1 MDDEE
6 DRAEVSALEAT
17 RGRLA
22 GCPGLSQSERD
33 KLTGIARDMPFVAD
47 VSRADLLLYACHTDR
62 EAVLVAQ
69 SRPRSIMPVRADDL
83 IGYRVGP
90 EDEPTVF
97 RALRWRRRMTGS
109 RRLIDG
115 GAPVTQRVWVVR
127 GDGGRVIAAL
137 DVEANLIAYV
147 RQRSRSRVFQRAVDL
162 LQVMLLLGELR
173 AAAELSAFREHDGVL
188 VADRQRVIRYASG
201 IATEHYRKLGYMD
214 SLTGRHLSTLDTGDQ
229 VMFTEVTRD
238 LRCYER
244 EFAEQPYL
252 RGERARIWIRQ
263 AVPLVAYA
271 WGQPRWQPLGW
282 LRRRL
287 VGVLFTIHDAT
298 EERHKER
305 ELKVKSAMIQEVHHR
320 VKNNLQTVAALL
332 RMQIRRSDNE
342 EANQILR
349 DSVGRIFSMAVVHEY
364 LSRSEGQAINLREV
378 TQRIIQQIRQ
388 GTLNPDKNIHIQL
401 ESGHNLYLPARQATA
416 CALVI
421 NELLQNAVEHG
432 YEQRNVGTV
441 SLRLD
446 DEGDQVCITIS
457 DDGGGLPP
465 GFEIEQNSSLGLQI
479 VRTLVQDDLRGQFEI
494 RDASGVQATVR
505 FSKKELEGEP
515 HWNV

>member
-1 MDDEE
+1 MNDDEGC
-6 DRAEVSALEAT
+6 AKVSVFEET
-17 RGRLA
+17 RNRLA
-22 GCPGLSQSERD
+22 RCPGLSESERD
-33 KLTGIARDMPFVAD
+33 KLAGIARDMPFVSD
-47 VSRADLLLYACHTDR
+47 ISRADLLLYACHTDR
-62 EAVLVAQ
+62 EAVLIAQ
-69 SRPRSIMPVRADDL
+69 ARPRSIVPVRGDDL

-115 GAPVTQRVWVVR
+115 GAPVTQRVWVVH
-127 GDGGRVIAAL
+127 GDGGRTIAAL

-162 LQVMLLLGELR
+162 LQAMLLVGELR
-173 AAAELSAFREHDGVL
+173 AADELSAFREHDGVL
-188 VADRQRVIRYASG
+188 IADKQRVIRYASG

-229 VMFTEVTRD
+229 LMFAEVARD
-238 LRCYER
+238 LRCYQR
-244 EFAEQPYL
+244 EFVEQPYL
-252 RGERARIWIRQ
+252 HAERARIWIRQ
-263 AVPLVAYA
+263 AIPLIGYG
-271 WGQPRWQPLGW
+271 WGQPFWQPVRGLKRGH
-282 LRRRL
+282 
-287 VGVLFTIHDAT
+287 VGVLFAIHDAT

-349 DSVGRIFSMAVVHEY
+349 DSVSRIFSMAVVHEY

-388 GTLNPDKNIHIQL
+388 GTVSPEKTIHIVL

-421 NELLQNAVEHG
+421 NELLQNAVDHG
-432 YEQRNVGTV
+432 YETRNLGTV

-446 DEGDQVCITIS
+446 DEGDQVSITIS
-457 DDGGGLPP
+457 DDGAGLPP
-465 GFEIEQNSSLGLQI
+465 GFEIEQSSSLGLQI
-479 VRTLVQDDLRGQFEI
+479 VKTLVEEDLRGQFEI
-494 RDASGVQATVR
+494 RDTGGVQAAVR
-505 FSKKELEGEP
+505 FSKKEWEGEA
-515 HWNV
+515 HWNG